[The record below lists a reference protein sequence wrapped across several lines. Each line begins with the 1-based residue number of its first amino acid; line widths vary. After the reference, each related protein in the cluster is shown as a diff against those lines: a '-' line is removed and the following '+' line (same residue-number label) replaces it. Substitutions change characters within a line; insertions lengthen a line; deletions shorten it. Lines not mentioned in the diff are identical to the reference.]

1 MNYSQTTSRE
11 LRTLIKLYRS
21 RQFVIQKNMLFNSSI
36 VSQPTSNE
44 YNYAIYGTIGNLSPI
59 QYKSFMESVNSF
71 NSVVKYKVTFEL
83 FPTFITKSI
92 IHTSNLN
99 IIDSILKG
107 TIYRINITFTVTDS
121 AMNMNMMDKSNLIG
135 FGAFIEHLKAISFTK
150 ETNMTFMPVLILYT
164 TQYGTQVPRRYSQF
178 IEYNKSTMQKQSFIN
193 ILCAVNSI
201 IYTYCAQI
209 KDLG

>member
-21 RQFVIQKNMLFNSSI
+21 RQFAIQKNMLFNSSI

-71 NSVVKYKVTFEL
+71 NSAIKYKVTFEL

-92 IHTSNLN
+92 MHTSNLN

-107 TIYRINITFTVTDS
+107 TIYRINITFTIKDS
-121 AMNMNMMDKSNLIG
+121 TVNIMDKSNLVG

-150 ETNMTFMPVLILYT
+150 DTNMTFVPVLILYT
-164 TQYGTQVPRRYSQF
+164 THYGAQVPRRYSQF
-178 IEYNKSTMQKQSFIN
+178 IEYNKSTIQKQSFIN
-193 ILCAVNSI
+193 ILCAVNSL
-201 IYTYCAQI
+201 IYTYCTQI